1 MVRWGINC
9 KAGEIMEPMSHVW
22 NTSEQG
28 ISDAQIEYNSAKR
41 ELARLKRK
49 RDAVDDEIYKQRKYM
64 ESL

>member
-1 MVRWGINC
+1 
-9 KAGEIMEPMSHVW
+9 MEPMSHVW